1 MSWNYRVIR
10 KRHIETGTVTYHIHE
25 VYYGEDQ
32 EIERWT
38 RDPVEPLGETATELR
53 EDTRFFLQ
61 AYRFPI
67 LEEKA
72 TADGPTLVPDDSE
85 NAINDGHYFELMDRA
100 SVAVDYVSQFVGSH
114 PVVRKERN
122 LREIYERAEE
132 ALAELYQHAGGLAF
146 DRSSE

>member
-10 KRHIETGTVTYHIHE
+10 KRHTKADTVTYYIHE

-53 EDTRFFLQ
+53 EDIRYFLQ
-61 AYRFPI
+61 AFRFPI

-100 SVAVDYVSQFVGSH
+100 SVAVDYGDQFVGSH
-114 PVVRKERN
+114 PVVRKERS
-122 LREIYERAEE
+122 LRETYERAEE
-132 ALAELYQHAGGLAF
+132 ALAELYQLAGGLAF
-146 DRSSE
+146 DKDSV